1 MCPGAEPARHPGMPK
16 GHARILEE
24 HRVAVA
30 RYADLVRPLDAGAWT
45 TPRAPGA
52 WTPAEI
58 TEHLVLIFGVTVA
71 ELEGGEGAR
80 VRTGPVMRRL
90 LRWFLLPHILFH
102 RSFPL
107 RARAPREVRPGEPI
121 AEPSSGADLMLA
133 GAARFESAVL
143 GTAEMA
149 GATVT
154 HPFFGPISPWRA
166 LRFSSVH
173 IDHHR
178 RQVEASLRTAPD
190 S

>member
-1 MCPGAEPARHPGMPK
+1 MRPGADPVRHAGVPD
-16 GHARILEE
+16 GHARILDE
-24 HRVAVA
+24 HRAAIA
-30 RYADLVRPLDAGAWT
+30 RYADLVRALDAVAWT

-58 TEHLVLIFGVTVA
+58 TRHLVLFFGVTVA

-107 RARAPREVRPGEPI
+107 RARAPREVRPEEPI
-121 AEPSSGADLMLA
+121 AEPSAGADLLLA
-133 GAARFESAVL
+133 SATRFESAVL
-143 GTAEMA
+143 GTTETA
-149 GATVT
+149 GAIVT

-173 IDHHR
+173 VDHHR
-178 RQVEASLRTAPD
+178 RQVEASLRAAQD